1 MGCSET
7 FPFSVNGYLFQ
18 WNSQKLWSDLFF
30 LFFSHILSEYCQLL
44 PSNKFRIQTLL
55 TTLAATTPE
64 QATII
69 FHQDTCCHRLSGLCT
84 SCLLFYSLTL
94 TLHKSDQC
102 SHCSSAENPL
112 TASHFTP
119 KNFPA
124 ALHPYRQSATSM
136 PSLPPVLPP
145 HPYCSSHSRQLPALQ
160 T

>member
-69 FHQDTCCHRLSGLCT
+69 FHQDTAKILLTVTPVAFLYTHSHTGLCVTYFISLGEITRCEIVESYGRRLFNFIRNCRTIFHLAPPPGT
-84 SCLLFYSLTL
+84 S
-94 TLHKSDQC
+94 KSSSC
-102 SHCSSAENPL
+102 SASS
-112 TASHFTP
+112 
-119 KNFPA
+119 
-124 ALHPYRQSATSM
+124 
-136 PSLPPVLPP
+136 
-145 HPYCSSHSRQLPALQ
+145 PALGIFFKSF
-160 T
+160 